1 MKKIICLILALA
13 TMFIFVSC
21 GECETHVDENKDGI
35 CDECEA
41 SVEVPGAAIFAMAAE
56 ADPTMVSTIVSV
68 TRDDVSYTSNYTTSI
83 YSVDN
88 FVHEYTTQR
97 PAGLT
102 DDTEE
107 AVVTKTAKVE
117 YENGVYTYFE
127 YVNGAYTEGAVMNEA
142 PVVEY
147 LYVKNEINA
156 DNVTNFTIDRSGK
169 IMTATLTSEQCKAIF
184 GVNVDTQEN
193 ITLTITT
200 NGVRLAK
207 ISLLYTRADGTII
220 SSDTSYSYA
229 PLSIEGVE

>member
-35 CDECEA
+35 CDDCEA
-41 SVEVPGAAIFAMAAE
+41 SVEVPGAAIFAIVAKT
-56 ADPTMVSTIVSV
+56 DPTMVSTIVSV
-68 TRDDVSYTSNYTTSI
+68 TRGDVSYTSNYTTSI
-83 YSVDN
+83 YSEDN

-102 DDTEE
+102 DDTDE
-107 AVVTKTAKVE
+107 AVITKTAKVE
-117 YENGVYTYFE
+117 YDSGVYTYFE
-127 YVNGAYTEGAVMNEA
+127 YVNGAYTEGVAMNEA

-147 LYVKNEINA
+147 LYVKDEINA
-156 DNVTNFTIDRSGK
+156 DNITNFSIDRSGK
-169 IMTATLTSEQCKAIF
+169 IMTATLTKDQCKAVF
-184 GVNVDTQEN
+184 GVDVDAQDN

-207 ISLLYTRADGTII
+207 VSLLYTRTDGTII
-220 SSDTSYSYA
+220 SSDTSYSYS
-229 PLSIEGVE
+229 PLSTEGVE

>member
-56 ADPTMVSTIVSV
+56 SDPTMVSTIVSV
-68 TRDDVSYTSNYTTSI
+68 TKEDVSYTSNYTTSI
-83 YSVDN
+83 YSVNN
-88 FVHEYTTQR
+88 FVHEYTIQR
-97 PAGLT
+97 TADLT
-102 DDTEE
+102 DDVEVAIVE
-107 AVVTKTAKVE
+107 KTAKIE
-117 YENGVYTYFE
+117 YNA
-127 YVNGAYTEGAVMNEA
+127 GAYTYYEYVDGAYTDGVAMSEA

-147 LYVKNEINA
+147 LYVKNAISA
-156 DNVTNFTIDRSGK
+156 DNISEFTIDKSGK
-169 IMTATLTSEQCKAIF
+169 IMTATISKEQCQTIF
-184 GVNVDTQEN
+184 GVSVDAKDN

-207 ISLLYTRADGTII
+207 ISLLYTRTDGTIV

-229 PLSIEGVE
+229 PLSLEDGE